1 MKIVVGSQQ
10 PGKMT
15 GFYAFLCNLTLLTYF
30 VFSCS
35 VMAVAE
41 CTYSTGQE
49 ITMTLMKRGKDSVFA
64 MPKVKWSERT
74 SMPQLSSGK

>member
-1 MKIVVGSQQ
+1 M
-10 PGKMT
+10 PM
-15 GFYAFLCNLTLLTYF
+15 LNMLTYF
-30 VFSCS
+30 NSLFLTYKLYCLLCTS

-49 ITMTLMKRGKDSVFA
+49 ITMTLMKRAKGSVFA

-74 SMPQLSSGK
+74 SLPQLSTGK